1 MEPADRVASER
12 DVVSLWN
19 LLFVLRY
26 VFLICSICG
35 LVGCYL
41 QLHAEMHNPNNS
53 LPIERRIILPDLM
66 IHWSLL
72 LVPRSQATF
81 SHVCDYLFFVTI
93 ALAIFSLKT
102 HMIRPDKVLRRSL
115 LTWGFLFLTR
125 GFTINM
131 TYLPFP
137 LETCTAID
145 LDGNFLIL
153 AVKIF
158 TYQLVTCGDVF
169 FSAHMI
175 GFTITASAW
184 ARHGAHGALRAIAIT
199 LSVMG
204 AIALLLLRY
213 HYTIDV
219 FVSFCF
225 TLAFWHIYHLYVDN
239 QSIERGWLR
248 DIILWLDSIGEVPS
262 EIESTRKLG
271 SESQQLVAHTEI
283 EAVHELACLNQGS
296 IKKQDAF

>member
-1 MEPADRVASER
+1 M
-12 DVVSLWN
+12 
-19 LLFVLRY
+19 LFVLRY
-26 VFLICSICG
+26 VFLIYSICG

-41 QLHAEMHNPNNS
+41 QLHAEIHNPNNS
-53 LPIERRIILPDLM
+53 LPIEQRVILPDLM
-66 IHWSLL
+66 THWSLI

-81 SHVCDYLFFVTI
+81 SHVCDYLFFSTISI
-93 ALAIFSLKT
+93 ALFSLKT
-102 HMIRPDKVLRRSL
+102 HMSRPDKVLRRGL
-115 LTWGFLFLTR
+115 LIWGLLFLTR

-145 LDGNFLIL
+145 LDGNHLLLTF
-153 AVKIF
+153 KIF

-175 GFTITASAW
+175 GFTLTASVW
-184 ARHGAHGALRAIAIT
+184 ARYGAHGVLRAIAIT

-204 AIALLLLRY
+204 AVALLLLRY

-219 FVSFCF
+219 FVSLCF

-239 QSIERGWLR
+239 PSIERGWLR
-248 DIILWLDSIGEVPS
+248 DIVLWLDNIGEVAT
-262 EIESTRKLG
+262 EIDSTHKLAF
-271 SESQQLVAHTEI
+271 ESQVLVAHTEI
-283 EAVHELACLNQGS
+283 V
-296 IKKQDAF
+296 AFTS